1 MLLIHLTGPVCQTYS
16 QTALS
21 ATVSGITGD
30 GASSALP
37 TSAPNSSLPKQS
49 CNAEKVHCLANI
61 ATSPPPKMIL
71 ALKTGE
77 QDGERDVAVAVAAQ
91 SKAVVDYV

>member
-1 MLLIHLTGPVCQTYS
+1 
-16 QTALS
+16 
-21 ATVSGITGD
+21 
-30 GASSALP
+30 
-37 TSAPNSSLPKQS
+37 
-49 CNAEKVHCLANI
+49 
-61 ATSPPPKMIL
+61 MIL